1 MNNSIEIKNKNHQ
14 IMAAPNHG
22 TPLKFK
28 FLDPKNND
36 DIIMNV
42 NPVKFG
48 SFGEN
53 SGIVKKLRRHETMD
67 GATHSIEM
75 LSTIPFGSEPQVA
88 RNIQFAQNHAKII
101 TDIEIKSSLPVKKLY
116 VDNFTLTG
124 KITEIAVVSGKDL
137 SVANILW
144 QKIADLDFSET
155 ENNKFSIYNSE
166 KPFLILLVKNSSGD
180 IFEVG
185 TGDDLWRWQ
194 TALSHK
200 HIGSEFSI
208 TVDSKCNV
216 NVERL
221 VLDLT
226 CDAEAKLES
235 RNWRFKWY
243 FAWQNGDQKTESK
256 EELAE
261 LLNKAQLLTTAKGKK
276 PDVIT
281 DNLIFKFTEES
292 LIDAAFL
299 VDEAKKTLN
308 APCFEAPVTLKAL
321 RKWLRSTITA
331 ADKSVKVITL
341 ICEDNALCYN
351 ASHLDRG
358 NMEKV
363 VHLDITSKMDFWIW
377 ANKQCLKRGLKLE
390 LKTLNNAGELI
401 NLPSLNDLGRGLELS
416 INS

>member
-1 MNNSIEIKNKNHQ
+1 MNNSIEIKNKTHQ
-14 IMAAPNHG
+14 VMAAPNHG

-53 SGIVKKLRRHETMD
+53 AGIVKKLRHHKTMD
-67 GATHSIEM
+67 EATHSIEM
-75 LSTIPFGSEPQVA
+75 LSTIPFGSEPKVS
-88 RNIQFAQNHAKII
+88 RNIQFAQNHAKVV
-101 TDIEIKSSLPVKKLY
+101 TDIEIKSSLPVKKLH

-124 KITEIAVVSGKDL
+124 KITEIAVISGENL
-137 SVANILW
+137 NVANAPW

-155 ENNKFSIYNSE
+155 ENNKFKIYNSE

-180 IFEVG
+180 VFEVG

-208 TVDSKCNV
+208 TVDNKCNV

-221 VLDLT
+221 VLDLS
-226 CDAEAKLES
+226 CDAEAKLDS

-243 FAWQNGDQKTESK
+243 FAWQSGNKNTESK
-256 EELAE
+256 EDITE
-261 LLNKAQLLTTAKGKK
+261 LLNNAQVLTTAKGQKS
-276 PDVIT
+276 DAVT

-308 APCFEAPVTLKAL
+308 APCFEAPATLKVL
-321 RKWLRSTITA
+321 KKWLRSTIVNA
-331 ADKSVKVITL
+331 NESVKTITL
-341 ICEDNALCYN
+341 ICENNALCYN
-351 ASHLDRG
+351 KSHLDRG
-358 NMEKV
+358 NMEKA
-363 VHLDITSKMDFWIW
+363 VHLDVTSKMDFWIW
-377 ANKQCLKRGLKLE
+377 ANKQCLKCGLKLE
-390 LKTLNNAGELI
+390 LKTLNSAGELI
-401 NLPSLNDLGRGLELS
+401 DLPSLNDLGRGLELS
-416 INS
+416 ITS